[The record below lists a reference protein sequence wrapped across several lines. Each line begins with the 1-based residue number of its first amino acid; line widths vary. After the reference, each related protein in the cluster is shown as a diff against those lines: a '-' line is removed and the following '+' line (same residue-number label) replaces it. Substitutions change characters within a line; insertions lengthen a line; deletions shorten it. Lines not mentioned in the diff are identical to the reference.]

1 MAARLDSARGVA
13 VKGAVAKGLVSNG
26 VASKGI
32 FIAGTDTGVGKTL
45 IACALLHG
53 FAARGLRVVAMK
65 PVAAGAVR
73 RRGVWH
79 NDDVAQ
85 LRAAANVDMPQAV
98 VNPYCFAPAIAPH
111 IAAQASR
118 VRISMAM
125 IEKNYARL
133 GRNADLVVVEGA
145 GGLLVPLGGKLS
157 AADIPARLDLPVVLV
172 VGLRLGCLNHALLT
186 VEALQARGLYLAGW
200 IANHID
206 PAMAC
211 TTENLQTLR
220 VRIKAPLL
228 GTARYAQNPQPARLA
243 RMLDI
248 KGLNA
253 RLDARLRVR
262 PDSRG

>member
-1 MAARLDSARGVA
+1 MAAGPDLARGLFV
-13 VKGAVAKGLVSNG
+13 
-26 VASKGI
+26 
-32 FIAGTDTGVGKTL
+32 AGTDTGVGKTL
-45 IACALLHG
+45 IACALLRG

-98 VNPYCFAPAIAPH
+98 INPYCFAPAIAPH
-111 IAAQASR
+111 IAAQASGVKIR
-118 VRISMAM
+118 MAV
-125 IEKNYARL
+125 IAKNYARL

-145 GGLLVPLGGKLS
+145 GGLLVPLGGSLS
-157 AADIPARLDLPVVLV
+157 AADIPMRLKLPVVLV

-200 IANHID
+200 IANRID

-211 TTENLQTLR
+211 AAENLQALR

-228 GTARYAQNPQPARLA
+228 GTVRHAQNPQPARVA
-243 RMLDI
+243 RLLDI
-248 KGLNA
+248 ECLEQ
-253 RLDARLRVR
+253 RLHR
-262 PDSRG
+262 PPGTRG